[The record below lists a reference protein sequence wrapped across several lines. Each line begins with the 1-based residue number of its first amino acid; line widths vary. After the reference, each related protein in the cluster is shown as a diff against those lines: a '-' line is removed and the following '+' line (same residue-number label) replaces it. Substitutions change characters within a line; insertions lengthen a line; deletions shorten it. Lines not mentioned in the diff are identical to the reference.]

1 MAKVGFALPPNE
13 ETRAPGVDS
22 RDAIAKAAFVF
33 GIVVGMSSQPFV
45 DRVFSNLPPVGRK
58 FMFQSWK
65 HVGQPT
71 KEGVGILPVSGVDV
85 TAVATR
91 IMDVDHYRGNVD
103 HVEECRTVPDSSY
116 TPPSSVRFY
125 QRIKIPVLGSLHH
138 ELVLEDLGERE
149 GWRVLA
155 WHQHPGTDALDKKKG
170 ARSEYNVGAWLLRS
184 DAVGYALSSAPRRDD
199 VGRLKFAALTRGA
212 DAGATAVLQA
222 NIEGMLR
229 WSKR

>member
-1 MAKVGFALPPNE
+1 MRERKG
-13 ETRAPGVDS
+13 AP
-22 RDAIAKAAFVF
+22 AF
-33 GIVVGMSSQPFV
+33 GIVAGMSSQPFV
-45 DRVFSNLPPVGRK
+45 DRVFKNLPAVGGK
-58 FMFQSWK
+58 FRFQAWK
-65 HVGQPT
+65 RAGQST
-71 KEGVGILPVSGVDV
+71 KEGVGILPVSGVDIS
-85 TAVATR
+85 ALAAC

-103 HVEECRTVPDSSY
+103 HIEECRMVPDSSY

-138 ELVLEDLGERE
+138 ELVLEDLGEKE

-155 WHQHPGTDALDKKKG
+155 WRQHPGTDALDKKKG

-184 DAVGYALSSAPRRDD
+184 DAVGFALSSAPRRDD